1 MGPCE
6 GHQDEASYSQTIS
19 EIRSILKGN
28 TRSLIKP
35 LKAQMQDYAN
45 RLEYEK
51 AQEIKE
57 KLDAL
62 EQYQSK
68 STVVSPTI
76 DHVDV
81 MSIFSDTDSAYINY
95 FKVVKGAI
103 IQSYNLEIKKKLDEL
118 DEDLLSLSLI
128 NIRANFILPQ
138 KKYYSTKPLL
148 ALGRG
153 KVLVPQRG
161 DKKALID
168 LSLRNSKYMR
178 QEKLKTLN
186 IIDRAP
192 QQTHF
197 GAAAKRLAPVGAAR
211 TNRMFRQ
218 FQHTRN
224 QPCIGLCGV

>member
-6 GHQDEASYSQTIS
+6 GHQDEVSYSQTIS

-28 TRSLIKP
+28 IRSLIKP

-45 RLEYEK
+45 RLEFEK

-57 KLDAL
+57 KLDAF

-118 DEDLLSLSLI
+118 
-128 NIRANFILPQ
+128 
-138 KKYYSTKPLL
+138 
-148 ALGRG
+148 
-153 KVLVPQRG
+153 
-161 DKKALID
+161 
-168 LSLRNSKYMR
+168 MR
-178 QEKLKTLN
+178 
-186 IIDRAP
+186 IY
-192 QQTHF
+192 
-197 GAAAKRLAPVGAAR
+197 
-211 TNRMFRQ
+211 
-218 FQHTRN
+218 
-224 QPCIGLCGV
+224 